1 MSSAQLSYKYNFTM
15 LRQRRKTDV
24 KSAAASLEQDD
35 LVQSD
40 QRAGTSLTK
49 VRNSWRDYLKFVMY
63 CMLLAV
69 PLYAITKS
77 ILKHD
82 WVMVIIDALIVP
94 VGFVH
99 GLLLLFGYVS

>member
-1 MSSAQLSYKYNFTM
+1 MRFEPEYFVKKDTPDVALQGSASG
-15 LRQRRKTDV
+15 
-24 KSAAASLEQDD
+24 SL
-35 LVQSD
+35 
-40 QRAGTSLTK
+40 
-49 VRNSWRDYLKFVMY
+49 RDYLRFAVY
-63 CMLLAV
+63 CLLLAV

-77 ILKHD
+77 VLKHD

>member
-1 MSSAQLSYKYNFTM
+1 M

-24 KSAAASLEQDD
+24 EPALLRLEADGSTESNLRRGLPPVAA
-35 LVQSD
+35 
-40 QRAGTSLTK
+40 K
-49 VRNSWRDYLKFVMY
+49 NSWRDYFKFSIY

-82 WVMVIIDALIVP
+82 WIMVIIDALIVP

>member
-1 MSSAQLSYKYNFTM
+1 M
-15 LRQRRKTDV
+15 LRRRRKTDMKPDV
-24 KSAAASLEQDD
+24 VLLELDD
-35 LVQSD
+35 LAKKNRV
-40 QRAGTSLTK
+40 K
-49 VRNSWRDYLKFVMY
+49 VAARDSVKNSWRDYLRFAVY

-77 ILKHD
+77 ILEHD
-82 WVMVIIDALIVP
+82 WIMVIIDALIVP